1 MRVGW
6 VARKT
11 NETSVEAE
19 VNLDGTG
26 LSTVST
32 GFRFLD
38 HMLQTLSKHSLID
51 IKLNASGDLRHHV
64 VEDVGIALGLALD
77 RALGG
82 REGVRRFG
90 HAIVPMDEALA
101 LAAVDLARR
110 PRPEIALETRLEV
123 VEDIPVSEIVHFLES
138 FTTNLQAAIHVK
150 VLAGADD
157 HHKVE
162 AAFKAL
168 AIALRNAVEK
178 DPRTTAIPST
188 KGVL

>member
-1 MRVGW
+1 LRVGK
-6 VARKT
+6 VARRT

-26 LSTVST
+26 LCTVST

-51 IKLNASGDLRHHV
+51 VKLDASGDLRHHV
-64 VEDVGIALGLALD
+64 VEDVGIALGLAVD

-90 HAIVPMDEALA
+90 YAIVPMDEALA

-110 PRPEIALETRLEV
+110 PRHAIALETRLEV
-123 VEDIPVSEIVHFLES
+123 IEDIPVTEIVHFLES
-138 FTTNLQAAIHVK
+138 MATNMQAAIHVK

-168 AIALRNAVEK
+168 AVALRNAVEK
-178 DPRTTAIPST
+178 DPRATAIPST

>member
-1 MRVGW
+1 MRVGA
-6 VARKT
+6 VSRKT
-11 NETSVEAE
+11 NETYVEAE

-64 VEDVGIALGLALD
+64 VEDVGIALGMALD
-77 RALGG
+77 RALSG

-101 LAAVDLARR
+101 LAAVDLAKR

-178 DPRTTAIPST
+178 DPRATAIPST

>member
-1 MRVGW
+1 
-6 VARKT
+6 
-11 NETSVEAE
+11 
-19 VNLDGTG
+19 
-26 LSTVST
+26 
-32 GFRFLD
+32 
-38 HMLQTLSKHSLID
+38 MLQTLSKHSLID
-51 IKLNASGDLRHHV
+51 VKLNASGDLRHHV
-64 VEDVGIALGLALD
+64 VEDVGIALGLAVD

-90 HAIVPMDEALA
+90 YAIVPMDEALA

-110 PRPEIALETRLEV
+110 PRHEIALETRLEV
-123 VEDIPVSEIVHFLES
+123 IEDIPVSEIVHFLES
-138 FTTNLQAAIHVK
+138 MATNMQAAIHVK

-168 AIALRNAVEK
+168 AVALRNAVEK
-178 DPRTTAIPST
+178 DPRATAIPST

>member
-168 AIALRNAVEK
+168 AVALRNAVEK

>member
-1 MRVGW
+1 MRVGK
-6 VARKT
+6 VARRT

-26 LSTVST
+26 LCTVST

-51 IKLNASGDLRHHV
+51 VKLNASGDLRHHV
-64 VEDVGIALGLALD
+64 VEDVGIALGLAVD

-90 HAIVPMDEALA
+90 YAIVPMDEALA

-110 PRPEIALETRLEV
+110 PRHEIALETRLEV
-123 VEDIPVSEIVHFLES
+123 IEDIPVSEIVHFLES
-138 FTTNLQAAIHVK
+138 MATNMQAVIHVK

-168 AIALRNAVEK
+168 AVALRNAVEK
-178 DPRTTAIPST
+178 DPRATAIPST
-188 KGVL
+188 KGLL

>member
-26 LSTVST
+26 LSTIST

>member
-1 MRVGW
+1 LRVGR
-6 VARKT
+6 VSRKT

-26 LSTVST
+26 LCSVST
-32 GFRFLD
+32 GYMFLD

-51 IKLNASGDLRHHV
+51 IRLNASGDLRHHV
-64 VEDVGIALGLALD
+64 VEDVGIALGMALD

-110 PRPEIALETRLEV
+110 PRPEIALETKLEV

-138 FTTNLQAAIHVK
+138 MATNLQAAIHVK

-168 AIALRNAVEK
+168 ALALRNAVEK

>member
-1 MRVGW
+1 MRVGR
-6 VARKT
+6 VSRKT

-26 LSTVST
+26 LCSVST
-32 GFRFLD
+32 GYMFLD

-51 IKLNASGDLRHHV
+51 IRLNASGDLRHHV
-64 VEDVGIALGLALD
+64 VEDVGIALGMALD

-110 PRPEIALETRLEV
+110 PRPEIALETKLEV

-138 FTTNLQAAIHVK
+138 MATNLQAAIHVK

-168 AIALRNAVEK
+168 ALALRNAVEK